1 MFDGFIR
8 DNAHWTPRAPA
19 VITAARVVSYAQFDA
34 DIDRLGA
41 GLAGLGVGPGS
52 GVVSIALESPYL
64 QLAAL
69 CALARLGVPSS
80 PSGDPAADLRLTD
93 RGAEAGAPLHVT
105 REWLAATL
113 AAEPR
118 PLPVV
123 ELDPVTVGRVML
135 SSGTTRAPRRVGM
148 SWRRIE
154 IGNFAAL
161 RTYGAGKT
169 GTYIPLTGDESLL
182 GFGAC
187 ICAWSVGGAVATA
200 LSATDLPRWLEALPQ
215 GFAGMTPDQL
225 RSLLVALPSGFAPQ
239 PDWRLGVAGALLP
252 APLARE
258 AMARITPDIR
268 IIYGCTECSLLA
280 YGHAA
285 DLETEPGLVGTTPAG
300 AFLDVV
306 DTDGRPLP
314 DGQSGEFRIT
324 SERMTVGYL
333 DDPAASAERF
343 KDGWFHTRDI
353 GRRLPDGRLILEG
366 RADERLNLAGG
377 RKFMPQVLETA
388 AFACAGVID
397 CAAFAAPEGDQPG
410 GPDQCWLAVAA
421 APDFDRD
428 ALARHLAPFHDLP
441 PPRFAWID
449 EIPRNAMGK
458 VERAKLRDIL
468 VAALGQESDASPAP

>member
-19 VITAARVVSYAQFDA
+19 VITTARVVTYAQFDA

-64 QLAAL
+64 QLVAM

-80 PSGDPAADLRLTD
+80 PSSDPAADLRLTD
-93 RGAEAGAPLHVT
+93 RDAEAGAPLHVT
-105 REWLAATL
+105 REWLAAAL
-113 AAEPR
+113 AAESR

-123 ELDPVTVGRVML
+123 ELDPAALGRVML
-135 SSGTTRAPRRVGM
+135 SSGTTRVPRRVGM

-154 IGNFAAL
+154 IGNFASL

-169 GTYIPLTGDESLL
+169 GTYIPLTGHESLL

-187 ICAWSVGGAVATA
+187 ICAWSVGGAVTAA
-200 LSATDLPRWLEALPQ
+200 LSPAGLPRWLEALPP
-215 GFAGMTPDQL
+215 GFAGMTPGQL
-225 RSLLVALPSGFAPQ
+225 RSLLAALPPGFTPQ
-239 PDWRLGVAGALLP
+239 PGWRFGVAGALLP

-268 IIYGCTECSLLA
+268 IIYGSTECSLLA
-280 YGHAA
+280 YGHAG
-285 DLETEPGLVGTTPAG
+285 DLETEPGLVGSTPAG
-300 AFLDVV
+300 AVLEVV
-306 DTDGRPLP
+306 DDDGRPVP
-314 DGQSGEFRIT
+314 DGESGEFRI
-324 SERMTVGYL
+324 SAERMTVGYL
-333 DDPAASAERF
+333 GDPAASAERF
-343 KDGWFHTRDI
+343 KDGWFHTRDV

-377 RKFMPQVLETA
+377 KKFMPQVLETA
-388 AFACAGVID
+388 AFACPGVID
-397 CAAFAAPEGDQPG
+397 CAAFAAPEAGQPG
-410 GPDQCWLAVAA
+410 GLDQCWLAVTA

-428 ALARHLAPFHDLP
+428 ALARHLAQFRNLP

-458 VERAKLRDIL
+458 IERAKLRDIL
-468 VAALGQESDASPAP
+468 VAALGQDAQ